1 MVKYVEKSGESIE
14 EAIIILDAES
24 HAEGVA
30 SEYEYLEKKYGK
42 RGEDWEV
49 ERQALLQRDER
60 YYDRIDVCFSDGTR
74 KSVYF
79 DITSFFV
86 DSMEFFKDVLGSE

>member
-1 MVKYVEKSGESIE
+1 MVRYVEKSGESIE

-30 SEYEYLEKKYGK
+30 SEYEYLERKYGK

-60 YYDRIDVCFSDGTR
+60 YYDRIDMCFSDGTR

-79 DITSFFV
+79 DITSFFCGIYGIFQELIRV
-86 DSMEFFKDVLGSE
+86 